1 MQKQSLGIPE
11 AKAEQ
16 NIKSIKNMDS
26 VGKMMVWGLQ
36 SLNRKHQIAS
46 ELEFQKLMTVIVS
59 VFYIW
64 ILSKGIFCLLIFHN
78 ISW

>member
-26 VGKMMVWGLQ
+26 VGKMMV
-36 SLNRKHQIAS
+36 
-46 ELEFQKLMTVIVS
+46 
-59 VFYIW
+59 
-64 ILSKGIFCLLIFHN
+64 
-78 ISW
+78 